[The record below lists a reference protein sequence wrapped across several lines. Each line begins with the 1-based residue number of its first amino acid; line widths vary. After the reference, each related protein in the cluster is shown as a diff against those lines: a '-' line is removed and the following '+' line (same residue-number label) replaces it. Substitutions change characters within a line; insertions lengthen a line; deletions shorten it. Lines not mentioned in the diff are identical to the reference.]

1 MGANVLHEET
11 IFPVQE
17 LNIPINILNTNDPTN
32 PGTIIREK
40 CDDVSQVIT
49 GISGLKDFASI
60 TVTKEFNANKTALIG
75 DVLAIFKKYNIVVE
89 HIPSSIDSFSIIV
102 SRVKVEKYL
111 YDIISDVKSL
121 TDVKEVSIDK
131 DIALVAVVG
140 RNMVTRV
147 GISGRIF
154 GYLGEEGINIKMISQ
169 GSHEIAI
176 IFGISNNDFEKTLKV
191 LYRKLV
197 K

>member
-1 MGANVLHEET
+1 
-11 IFPVQE
+11 
-17 LNIPINILNTNDPTN
+17 
-32 PGTIIREK
+32 
-40 CDDVSQVIT
+40 
-49 GISGLKDFASI
+49 
-60 TVTKEFNANKTALIG
+60 
-75 DVLAIFKKYNIVVE
+75 
-89 HIPSSIDSFSIIV
+89 
-102 SRVKVEKYL
+102 
-111 YDIISDVKSL
+111 
-121 TDVKEVSIDK
+121 
-131 DIALVAVVG
+131 
-140 RNMVTRV
+140 MVTRV